1 VVYEDHPTLQNLV
14 GRIEHVVHMGTLL
27 SNFTLIR
34 AGALHRANGGF
45 LVLDAV
51 KVLSQP
57 YAWEGLK
64 RCLRAGECGS
74 NRCLI

>member
-1 VVYEDHPTLQNLV
+1 
-14 GRIEHVVHMGTLL
+14 MGTLM

-45 LVLDAV
+45 LVLDAI

-57 YAWEGLK
+57 YAWEGLA
-64 RCLRAGECGS
+64 LPAG
-74 NRCLI
+74 R